1 MMASTS
7 VVAMYDRRDV
17 GRMSSFA
24 LIHWVAL
31 IRRHPSSGKVAM
43 LITGLM
49 LGTVL
54 GYVMQRGRFCVTG
67 MLRDIFTLKTWRGFV
82 ALLVVIAVHAVGL
95 AALTSL
101 GVITPEVDDFAP
113 VAVRNMVSLRRRPG
127 RVLDCPAHVWLI
139 GRRDESGGV
148 KRD

>member
-1 MMASTS
+1 
-7 VVAMYDRRDV
+7 
-17 GRMSSFA
+17 
-24 LIHWVAL
+24 
-31 IRRHPSSGKVAM
+31 M
-43 LITGLM
+43 LITGLV

-113 VAVRNMVSLRRRPG
+113 SPSSLEVSSSALASCWRVGARREPGTARAKDSLGLGSRCSRTVCLPLR
-127 RVLDCPAHVWLI
+127 
-139 GRRDESGGV
+139 
-148 KRD
+148 